1 MGIEVPSFQGRSSF
15 LALGNSAASL
25 HVWTATN
32 QPLGSGEPAP
42 ASGETAPQ
50 WLSRTGEMGQG
61 LTAPRHPLAGAGAV
75 PCVTSAGQSPQ
86 VPLTCA
92 LRHAGCHV
100 LGQSSSDV
108 ISNQR

>member
-61 LTAPRHPLAGAGAV
+61 LTAPRS
-75 PCVTSAGQSPQ
+75 CVTSAGQSPQ